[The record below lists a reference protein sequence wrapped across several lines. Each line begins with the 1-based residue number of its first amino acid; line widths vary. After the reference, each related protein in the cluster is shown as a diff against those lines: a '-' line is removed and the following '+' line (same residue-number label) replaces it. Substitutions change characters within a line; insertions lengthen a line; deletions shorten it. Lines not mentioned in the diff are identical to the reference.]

1 MRPNIILI
9 VADDLGYGGLS
20 SFGEP
25 GYETVSID
33 RLAREGL
40 RFTDFYANAPVCTP
54 TRAALMTGR
63 YPQRSGLEGVIYVQG
78 ATRQVGLSQAE
89 TTVAELLKTAGY
101 RTAVIGKWHLGFL
114 ERFSPIHQGFDEF
127 TGFLSGNIDY
137 HSHVDNAGIFDW
149 WHSADLLRESGYAT
163 DLITQHSV
171 DFIEENKG
179 RPFFLYVSHA
189 APHVPFQGRE
199 DPAYRFEDNEF
210 TYFGPVEDR
219 HRAYADMMTALDQ
232 SVGRIVA
239 RVEKAGIAERT
250 LVLFTSDNGGI
261 AEYGNNKPLRGNKS
275 SLWDGGIRV
284 PGIAW
289 WPGSI
294 QSGVSDYPA
303 MTMDLFPTLLGLARI
318 DKPDNLQ
325 LDGMDL
331 SPLLLDGAELDQRK
345 LFWRY
350 RSQRAVRDG
359 AWKLVLSGSDTLLFN
374 LDKDIA
380 ESTDLSVRH
389 GDRVMHLRS
398 AVEEWERDVTR
409 GVVLKTD

>member
-1 MRPNIILI
+1 VRPNIILI